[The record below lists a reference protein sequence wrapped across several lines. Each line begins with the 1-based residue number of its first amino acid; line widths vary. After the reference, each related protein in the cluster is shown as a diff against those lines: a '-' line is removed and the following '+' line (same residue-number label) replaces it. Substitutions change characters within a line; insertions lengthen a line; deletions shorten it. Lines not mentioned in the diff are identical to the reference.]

1 MPNFK
6 RSGKKEMPELG
17 TSSDIVFMFL
27 FFFMVTSQL
36 RSTEVK
42 VRVRLPEATEVAKL
56 ERKDLASYI
65 YIGSPTAQY
74 QSQYGTEARI
84 QLNDSFKTTN
94 DIRDFI
100 AAERDAM
107 SEADRQLMQV
117 SIKADLLKWEA
128 YPVAMA
134 PDQDYDHIGCF
145 SGSAVEA
152 DGKHVLLYTG
162 VSQKDGKEITFL
174 K

>member
-1 MPNFK
+1 MPSFK

-42 VRVRLPEATEVAKL
+42 VKVRLPEATEVVKL

-65 YIGSPTAQY
+65 YIGAPNSQY
-74 QSQYGTEARI
+74 QAQYGTEARI
-84 QLNDSFKTTN
+84 QLNDSFKTTS

-107 SEADRQLMQV
+107 SEVDRQLMQV
-117 SIKADLLKWEA
+117 SIKADEDARMGIITDVKQELRRCSALKIMYA
-128 YPVAMA
+128 ARKT
-134 PDQDYDHIGCF
+134 
-145 SGSAVEA
+145 
-152 DGKHVLLYTG
+152 GK
-162 VSQKDGKEITFL
+162 
-174 K
+174 